1 MKIAVITGASYGLGK
16 AICERLLSNGY
27 KVYGISRSE
36 PVTKDSKFNWIKA
49 DLAKSSD
56 ITSIVNLIHEN
67 SIEVLINNVGTAFEK
82 PALDFSDED
91 FDKVFGLNFIA
102 PIKVTKALFPKL
114 ESGLV
119 INISSVSDRFPDPLW
134 AMYGSSKT
142 ALNLY
147 FETIAEEHKNV
158 KVINLL
164 PSYID
169 TPLQHQISDGNKD
182 FSWNTCMKS
191 EEVAGSVLYTIN
203 HREEFESGSRIIVT
217 SNLLDDGDYQPEKLW
232 VYNVSSSKVKRI
244 SR

>member
-1 MKIAVITGASYGLGK
+1 MKIAVVTGVSYGLGK
-16 AICERLLSNGY
+16 AICESLLLSGY

-36 PVTKDSKFNWIKA
+36 PIIKNSNFIWIKA
-49 DLAKSSD
+49 DLTKSLD
-56 ITSIVNLIHEN
+56 ITNIANLIHEDF
-67 SIEVLINNVGTAFEK
+67 IDVLVNNAGTAFEK

-91 FDKVFGLNFIA
+91 FGKVFGLNFVA

-114 ESGLV
+114 KSGLV

-158 KVINLL
+158 KVINML

-169 TPLQHQISDGNKD
+169 TPLQHQISDNNKE
-182 FSWNTCMKS
+182 FSWNTCMKP
-191 EEVAGSVLYTIN
+191 EEVAGSVIYTIG
-203 HREEFESGSRIIVT
+203 HSKEFDSGSRIIVT
-217 SNLLDDGDYQPEKLW
+217 SNSLDDGAYTPEKLW
-232 VYNVSSSKVKRI
+232 VYNVDSEHVKRVK
-244 SR
+244 